1 MLITRGDDG
10 RMKITIGKGES
21 ARTIYA
27 EDIYYIESNDH
38 KISISLADE
47 SIECYGRIGD
57 LEKELKPDFFR
68 VHKGYL
74 VNMNYIEHYN
84 RTDAYMKNGDMV
96 SISKYKY
103 SDFVQ
108 AYTKYF
114 SKL

>member
-1 MLITRGDDG
+1 MLIMRGDDG
-10 RMKITIGKGES
+10 RKKITIGKGEG
-21 ARTIYA
+21 ARTVYA

-47 SIECYGRIGD
+47 NIECYGKIGD

-68 VHKGYL
+68 IHKGYL
-74 VNMNYIEHYN
+74 VNVNYIEHYN
-84 RTDAYMKNGDMV
+84 RTDVYMKNGDMV